1 MLNNLLILGLID
13 WYHWKVKIGEVNREY
28 DSKFSISLH
37 QKDVL
42 VYGGTWTVNYRHP
55 NFYLNKIYKFDLL
68 QWGDS
73 VSPLPK
79 NYW

>member
-1 MLNNLLILGLID
+1 MD

-28 DSKFSISLH
+28 DSKFSISLR
-37 QKDVL
+37 DVL
-42 VYGGTWTVNYRHP
+42 VYGGSWTVNYRYP
-55 NFYLNKIYKFDLL
+55 NYYLNKIYKFDLL
-68 QWGDS
+68 QWSDA